1 MKRLI
6 IELDDEEISYK
17 NSSNLQGVLFE
28 HISEQYADFLHMQQ
42 RHPYSQ
48 YLYKTQD
55 KVFWCVNALDEEAGK
70 EIIDPLLRDDFTEF
84 SLKKQ
89 DRTIHILNKNIIE
102 TSQQELV
109 KQFYS
114 EAPQHLFRI
123 EMITAASFKQ
133 RGKYIVL
140 PDIRLFFQS
149 LMNKYSAV
157 SPDMELMDEDV
168 LEMLTEK
175 SEILQYRLRTVKFPV
190 EGICIPGFIGDFLL
204 KVSGADTMAAY
215 AKMLLKFGEYAG
227 VGVKTAMGMGAFR
240 IVEGG
245 KRIER

>member
-6 IELDDEEISYK
+6 MELDDDEISYK

-28 HISEQYADFLHMQQ
+28 HISAQYADFLHIQQ

-48 YLYKTQD
+48 YLYRTQD
-55 KVFWCVNALDEEAGK
+55 KVLWCVNALDEESER
-70 EIIDPLLRDDFTEF
+70 EIIAPLLRDDFEKF

-89 DRTIHILNKNIIE
+89 DRIIHILNKNVVE

-109 KQFYS
+109 RQFYS
-114 EAPQHLFRI
+114 ETPQHLFRI
-123 EMITAASFKQ
+123 EMITATSFKQ
-133 RGKYIVL
+133 RGKYVVL
-140 PDIRLFFQS
+140 PDMRLFFQS

-157 SPDMELMDEDV
+157 SPDLELMDENI
-168 LEMLTEK
+168 LEMLAEK
-175 SEILQYRLRTVKFPV
+175 SEILQYRLRTVKFPM
-190 EGICIPGFIGDFLL
+190 EGVSVPGFIGEFLL
-204 KVSGADTMAAY
+204 KVNGADTMAAY

-245 KRIER
+245 KRIEG